1 MAAASPAGAAC
12 RLISGGLLG
21 RECILPTFAFAPA
34 RSRPPLR
41 ALRNHRCEP
50 SATTAASPPQPP
62 PLPSAQVWH
71 ASLAE
76 NFNVSI
82 PWIQISKVHVRA
94 SKFGQALVVETV
106 PRAGGYVLGFK
117 IEPDER

>member
-1 MAAASPAGAAC
+1 M
-12 RLISGGLLG
+12 
-21 RECILPTFAFAPA
+21 
-34 RSRPPLR
+34 
-41 ALRNHRCEP
+41 
-50 SATTAASPPQPP
+50 
-62 PLPSAQVWH
+62 WH

-82 PWIQISKVHVRA
+82 PWIQISKVHVRS

-106 PRAGGYVLGFK
+106 ARAGGYVLGFK

>member
-1 MAAASPAGAAC
+1 MHTRRGQRPVRCCSTPACFVSLLQSHTLPRRTLSP
-12 RLISGGLLG
+12 I
-21 RECILPTFAFAPA
+21 
-34 RSRPPLR
+34 RPP
-41 ALRNHRCEP
+41 P
-50 SATTAASPPQPP
+50 PP
-62 PLPSAQVWH
+62 PLPLLSPQVWH

-82 PWIQISKVHVRA
+82 PWIQISKVHVRS

-106 PRAGGYVLGFK
+106 ARAGGYVLGFK